1 MREEPHAR
9 GAPGCNTQRTHSHT
23 YSHTAWR
30 ACVRA
35 HSPPPHRTLVHL
47 VAGGIAAPEAR
58 GVQLAVLGRGVQ
70 RHRHTSA
77 RKQARSHTRVIGVCG
92 EDLVTEERR
101 GRGGKV
107 PVEREAL
114 VAVLCYCPLGHG
126 ETRRQLARCCCCYG
140 RGGAGGAGFCGG
152 STMEEVSII
161 HTS

>member
-1 MREEPHAR
+1 MQGVRR
-9 GAPGCNTQRTHSHT
+9 GAIRSVPILIRIRIRHGARV
-23 YSHTAWR
+23 
-30 ACVRA
+30 CVRTA
-35 HSPPPHRTLVHL
+35 LRLTVPLSTWWR
-47 VAGGIAAPEAR
+47 GGIAAPEAR